1 MSELLQSDVSA
12 HRCEE
17 QNRIA
22 FGTGGWRALIGEG
35 FTLLNV
41 RRLAQAVANEIARQR
56 WQSRGVLIGFDRRFL
71 SRQAAEAAA
80 RSLAPVGLLLL
91 AVLLLYSWWQC
102 TEVREV
108 ALPAVDDA

>member
-1 MSELLQSDVSA
+1 MPERLPSHVSA

-41 RRLAQAVANEIARQR
+41 RRLAQALANEIARQR
-56 WQSRGVLIGFDRRFL
+56 SKSRGVLIGFDRRFL

-80 RSLAPVGLLLL
+80 EV
-91 AVLLLYSWWQC
+91 LYS
-102 TEVREV
+102 
-108 ALPAVDDA
+108 